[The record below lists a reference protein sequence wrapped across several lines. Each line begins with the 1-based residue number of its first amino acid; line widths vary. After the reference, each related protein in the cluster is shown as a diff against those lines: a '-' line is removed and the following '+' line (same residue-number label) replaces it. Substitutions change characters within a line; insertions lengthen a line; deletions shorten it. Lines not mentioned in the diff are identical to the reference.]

1 MDFVLELKGITKRF
15 GSLTANDKISLSV
28 RKGTVHAVIGE
39 NGAGKSTLMNVISG
53 LYRPDEGEL
62 FVHGKKMDFRNP
74 NHASRAGIGMVHQEF
89 MLFPE
94 LSVLDNI
101 MMGYEKR
108 RWGIFLNRDKARRK
122 VEDICEEYHFNIP
135 LDERVQDLS
144 VSMLQ
149 QVEIVKILYRGV
161 DIIIFDEP
169 TSVLTPQ
176 GVEGLFEAV
185 RFLVKNGKTV
195 LFITH
200 KLKEV
205 MEISDSIT
213 V

>member
-108 RWGIFLNRDKARRK
+108 RDRK
-122 VEDICEEYHFNIP
+122 
-135 LDERVQDLS
+135 S
-144 VSMLQ
+144 V
-149 QVEIVKILYRGV
+149 V
-161 DIIIFDEP
+161 
-169 TSVLTPQ
+169 
-176 GVEGLFEAV
+176 
-185 RFLVKNGKTV
+185 
-195 LFITH
+195 
-200 KLKEV
+200 
-205 MEISDSIT
+205 
-213 V
+213 